1 MLENQLLNSISEI
14 EMISTD
20 LKGGSY
26 VLPPSP
32 IQWRAAVKRRD
43 QKRSAAYA
51 SFKCCIICIHMQAS
65 FRSRPR
71 NSSQN
76 RHGIVLHGGMHW

>member
-1 MLENQLLNSISEI
+1 MLGNQLLNFISGI
-14 EMISTD
+14 EEDQNRLKRTD
-20 LKGGSY
+20 
-26 VLPPSP
+26 LPPSP
-32 IQWRAAVKRRD
+32 ILRRAAVKRRD
-43 QKRSAAYA
+43 QEGSAAYT